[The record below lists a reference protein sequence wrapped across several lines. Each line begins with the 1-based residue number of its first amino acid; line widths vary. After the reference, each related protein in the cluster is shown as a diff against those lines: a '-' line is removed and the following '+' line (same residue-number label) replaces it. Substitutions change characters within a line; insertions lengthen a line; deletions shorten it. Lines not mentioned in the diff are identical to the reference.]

1 VNGVADRRHRMT
13 LFAVPFGDNAAMKS
27 NLIAIAAT
35 CISLLPFAASSQ
47 VLGGDKPLHVKQLAS
62 SYPNAQAIAPRF
74 WAPGLDEGWTP
85 QGLVVMGNYLIVTSY
100 QDVHKNAPKC
110 RVFRI
115 AKATGIVSGT
125 FDMPNPCAHAG
136 GIADIGGGQVVVAD
150 TRQDW
155 RVNLNQALQV
165 GRADG
170 ATKGMIKLGAGYG
183 SGFTFFDGKDLW
195 NGVWAAEKD
204 AADAK
209 IYRVDLGLFDKRGHT
224 VTKENAVD
232 VVKIPMQVQGAA
244 IDKQGNLWM
253 SASQGE
259 NLSRLYRVDRKT
271 GAVLAQHD
279 MPPRI
284 ENISFDTDGKLWAI
298 SESGALKYQ
307 KDKQHF
313 PVIFEIDVS
322 KLK

>member
-1 VNGVADRRHRMT
+1 MT
-13 LFAVPFGDNAAMKS
+13 FFALRLGDNAAMKS
-27 NLIAIAAT
+27 NLFAVAAT
-35 CISLLPFAASSQ
+35 CISLLPLAASSQ
-47 VLGGDKPLHVKQLAS
+47 ELTGQKPLHVKQLAAG
-62 SYPNAQAIAPRF
+62 YPNAQAVTPRI
-74 WAPGLDEGWTP
+74 WIPGIDEGWTP
-85 QGLVVMGNYLIVTSY
+85 QGLVVMGNYLIVTAY

-115 AKATGIVSGT
+115 ARASGVVSGT
-125 FDMPNPCAHAG
+125 FDMPEPCTHAG
-136 GIADIGGGQVVVAD
+136 GVADIGGGQVVVAD

-165 GRADG
+165 GKAEG
-170 ATKGMIKLGAGYG
+170 ATKGMIKLGASYG
-183 SGFTFFDGKDLW
+183 SAFTFFDGKDLW
-195 NGVWAAEKD
+195 NGVWVAEKD

-232 VVKIPMQVQGAA
+232 VVKIPIRVQGAA
-244 IDKQGNLWM
+244 LDKQGNLWM
-253 SASQGE
+253 SASEGE
-259 NLSRLYRVDRKT
+259 SVSKLYRVDRKT
-271 GAVLAQHD
+271 GAVLAQYD

-284 ENISFDTDGKLWAI
+284 ENISFDADGKLWAI
-298 SESGALKYQ
+298 SESGALKYR